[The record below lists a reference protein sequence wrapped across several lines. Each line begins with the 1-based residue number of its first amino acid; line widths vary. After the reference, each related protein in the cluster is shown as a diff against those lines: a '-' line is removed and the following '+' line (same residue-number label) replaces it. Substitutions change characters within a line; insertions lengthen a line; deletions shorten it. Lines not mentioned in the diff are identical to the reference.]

1 MKQALAIA
9 ILASLTLAGC
19 GSTDTRADA
28 TAADDAPTVA
38 ATMPTTV
45 ADPAETQR
53 LRSFEGCDSNGD
65 GFVSAAESGSAA
77 EKIFDAIDSDDDGAI
92 TESELTAAR
101 TAMDRRGAP
110 SAAELIAQVDQDDD
124 GQLTKAEWIAAESAA
139 FRQGDKDGDG
149 KLSRDEWNENT
160 GRWDAFASQPS
171 PSGSLAPKAG

>member
-9 ILASLTLAGC
+9 ILASLALAGC
-19 GSTDTRADA
+19 GSKDTKADA
-28 TAADDAPTVA
+28 TTADEAPTVA

-53 LRSFEGCDSNGD
+53 LRTFEGRDSNGD

-101 TAMDRRGAP
+101 TAMGRSGVP

-139 FRQGDKDGDG
+139 FRQGDKDADG
-149 KLSRDEWNENT
+149 KLSRDEWNGNT
-160 GRWDAFASQPS
+160 GRWDAFVSPPLPSGPS
-171 PSGSLAPKAG
+171 PSKGG